1 MTTSRSNEPLKPQ
14 LVSLDEVIFLA
25 EGGGLPAS
33 RPRLHRHVQE
43 LASDRFAPGQE
54 ARGSQS
60 TKADQTALAAGCKDD
75 TCLEWQDANLRFPF
89 PFPCCRLIQAFRHFT
104 SGIDLHVQSNLDSVL
119 HLSGVDRITIQ
130 HASMLAS
137 TNAALAR

>member
-1 MTTSRSNEPLKPQ
+1 MRISDSHSHSR
-14 LVSLDEVIFLA
+14 A
-25 EGGGLPAS
+25 AAS
-33 RPRLHRHVQE
+33 
-43 LASDRFAPGQE
+43 
-54 ARGSQS
+54 
-60 TKADQTALAAGCKDD
+60 
-75 TCLEWQDANLRFPF
+75 
-89 PFPCCRLIQAFRHFT
+89 FRHFA